1 MVTQSLSSFHIR
13 HRSKAFGS
21 TDQLLS
27 RLGLLTRLM
36 QVPYGVY
43 LSASGANAQS
53 HRLQVLS
60 NNLANMN
67 TAGFKPENPVLQA
80 RFAEMIDQGH
90 VSPGLGGID
99 DVGGGVTIQPS
110 VTNFELGAMRK
121 TDNDTDFAIQES
133 DAFFVVER
141 DGEQL
146 LTRSGNFLF
155 DSSGKMITQSGE
167 PVLDS
172 SGNKIQIAPN
182 LPYQIQS
189 GGRIVQGGDQ
199 FELMLAKPK
208 SFGDLA
214 HAGGN
219 LFRPLASFDL
229 AANDERPVT
238 NGMLES
244 SAVSPT
250 GAMMELIEASRVY
263 EANVRMIQ
271 NQDNVM
277 GSLISRVLQR

>member
-1 MVTQSLSSFHIR
+1 M
-13 HRSKAFGS
+13 
-21 TDQLLS
+21 
-27 RLGLLTRLM
+27 
-36 QVPYGVY
+36 PYGVY

-60 NNLANMN
+60 NNLANVS
-67 TAGFKPENPVLQA
+67 TSGFKPEFPVLQA
-80 RFAEMIDQGH
+80 RFAEMIDEGK

-99 DVGGGVTIQPS
+99 DVGGGVTIQPA
-110 VTNFELGAMRK
+110 VTSFDLGAMRK
-121 TDNDTDFAIQES
+121 TGNDTDFAINEPN
-133 DAFFVVER
+133 AFFVVER

-155 DSSGKMITQSGE
+155 DSSGQMITQSGE
-167 PVLDS
+167 AVLSS
-172 SGNKIQIAPN
+172 SGNPIRIAPN

-189 GGRIVQGGDQ
+189 GGRIVQGGEQ

-208 SFGDLA
+208 SFGDLS

-219 LFRPLASFDL
+219 LFKPMADFDL
-229 AANDERPVT
+229 AAANDRPVT

-250 GAMMELIEASRVY
+250 GAMMELIEASRAY
-263 EANVRMIQ
+263 EANIRMIQ
-271 NQDNVM
+271 NQDTVV